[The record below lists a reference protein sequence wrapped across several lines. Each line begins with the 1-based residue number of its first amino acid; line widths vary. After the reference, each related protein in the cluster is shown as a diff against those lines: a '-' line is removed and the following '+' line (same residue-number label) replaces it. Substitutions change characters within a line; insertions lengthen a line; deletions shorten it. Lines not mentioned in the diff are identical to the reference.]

1 MLLSCFLC
9 KTNFAHFP
17 LSPIFYDYR
26 YPSSFLS
33 LACMMIAWA
42 IAIRR
47 GPVAVTAFSIATF
60 GSTTRSAAAAAAS
73 RSNNASGRMV
83 PFSASRPSL
92 FGGGRS
98 TCRSMS
104 SITSLRQS
112 ATATASSDL
121 EEKLQVTHPAYEV
134 VTKDIVTEYGA
145 YCTLYKH
152 KKSGAQLLSVS
163 NDDDNKV
170 GLSLL

>member
-1 MLLSCFLC
+1 
-9 KTNFAHFP
+9 
-17 LSPIFYDYR
+17 
-26 YPSSFLS
+26 
-33 LACMMIAWA
+33 
-42 IAIRR
+42 
-47 GPVAVTAFSIATF
+47 
-60 GSTTRSAAAAAAS
+60 
-73 RSNNASGRMV
+73 
-83 PFSASRPSL
+83 
-92 FGGGRS
+92 
-98 TCRSMS
+98 MS